1 MKEIIYKV
9 SFEDMEY
16 FGDIAFYLK
25 EIISPIRLEV
35 GDKIAI
41 SHASLDR
48 VAFHDLSNGEINAM
62 WEVLLK
68 KSIEASKYRAYF
80 EISDIVYNHEW
91 YYDED
96 EDEFNFH
103 GEVILRGK

>member
-1 MKEIIYKV
+1 MKEIIYRV

-35 GDKIAI
+35 GDKIAL
-41 SHASLDR
+41 SYASFDR
-48 VAFHDLSNGEINAM
+48 DIFHDLSNDEINAM
-62 WEVLLK
+62 WKALLK
-68 KSIEASKYRAYF
+68 KSIKASKYYAYF
-80 EISDIVYNHEW
+80 ETSDIVYNHEW
-91 YYDED
+91 YHD